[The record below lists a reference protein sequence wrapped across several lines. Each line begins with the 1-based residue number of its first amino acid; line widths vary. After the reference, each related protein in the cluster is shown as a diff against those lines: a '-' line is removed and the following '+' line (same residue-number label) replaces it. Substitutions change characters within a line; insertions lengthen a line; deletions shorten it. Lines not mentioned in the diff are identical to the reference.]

1 MTSPTLKTF
10 LVAIE
15 QSIIHSTFVKAPDE
29 ATARRQATD
38 EYMPAEKLG
47 KFEPRSGWQLTFLEW
62 QYADVAE
69 VQP

>member
-10 LVAIE
+10 LVTIE
-15 QSIIHSTFVKAPDE
+15 QPIIHTTFVKAPDE

-38 EYMPAEKLG
+38 AYVPAEKLG
-47 KFEPRSGWQLTFLEW
+47 KCEPRSGWRLTFLEW
-62 QYADVAE
+62 QYVDVTE